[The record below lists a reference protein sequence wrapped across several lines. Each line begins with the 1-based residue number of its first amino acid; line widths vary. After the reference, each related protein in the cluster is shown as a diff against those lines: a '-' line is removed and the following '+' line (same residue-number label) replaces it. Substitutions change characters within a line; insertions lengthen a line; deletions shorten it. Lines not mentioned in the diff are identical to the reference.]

1 MGNTDMKENYDIGIN
16 GDINGNDDKK
26 KKKIIAIIVAI
37 VLVLAAVIGFFIW
50 NSAITAVTMRI
61 QRLVGTVNLY
71 NEDGSEQSL
80 REKMRLGAGQIVTTA
95 GESLIMV
102 SLDDTKLMTME
113 ETSKAEIKTRGKK
126 LLFNLIEGNLFFNV
140 TEKLADNESFD
151 ITTTTMVC
159 GIRGTSAYVG
169 RDPNKHEILMTT
181 DGLVHVVATNPRTKE
196 SLEVDV
202 PAGQKITIYL
212 DDEAEGDKTISIV
225 MEPFKEEDLPAMALD
240 TIRKSPALMD
250 RIAKATGFSTKKLI
264 TLAELSSTKGTSMY
278 GSAADTL
285 KASGIEDAIPFMG
298 DRSQQMV
305 TSANSAFNIAK
316 DDLPLEVAII
326 QGYRDV
332 MDVGVEAGYDSNNMA
347 TLMDGTRAVMED
359 TFTIIDEA
367 GVRSIDKINAATR
380 ISNTLKVSAGRM
392 SRANLST
399 GEIAQ
404 VLEAEDQLFTG
415 AANDAAGSSS
425 DGSKSGDIISAL
437 DKVGDHVTGTV
448 DEEMDKSSNGEETVI
463 ALLGSGSGQS
473 SRSSVGDTDDDIIA
487 PANNTDD
494 TNSTVA
500 DANGNG
506 TAAGEAAGGA
516 NSNNKPGSP
525 NTGSSGPKTRSG
537 DYAPTN
543 DMTKPGFAVATNAS
557 DETELRNAH
566 NAIAVTDPN
575 TGVVALN
582 DGTLFDP
589 TYYGV
594 TNPDVVTSFGTS
606 TDALLAHYLRQG
618 RAQGRKPIDPN
629 LSSAS
634 NQTKPDW
641 LLRQE
646 QEEREAAALAAAN
659 DHDDDDDDDDS
670 NKNSGPTPIQPDGQ
684 GNYALGNGITGSY
697 NGGVFNITRPQGNN
711 NTVALPVRVVDN
723 NSQVVDVTSAEADL
737 GVINWG
743 SSQNGVQVTGSN
755 DVGNPG
761 IIIKN
766 SNNSY
771 TLKRQGQPDDTLDS
785 TQLDDW
791 IKTGHY

>member
-1 MGNTDMKENYDIGIN
+1 
-16 GDINGNDDKK
+16 
-26 KKKIIAIIVAI
+26 
-37 VLVLAAVIGFFIW
+37 
-50 NSAITAVTMRI
+50 
-61 QRLVGTVNLY
+61 
-71 NEDGSEQSL
+71 
-80 REKMRLGAGQIVTTA
+80 
-95 GESLIMV
+95 
-102 SLDDTKLMTME
+102 
-113 ETSKAEIKTRGKK
+113 
-126 LLFNLIEGNLFFNV
+126 
-140 TEKLADNESFD
+140 
-151 ITTTTMVC
+151 
-159 GIRGTSAYVG
+159 
-169 RDPNKHEILMTT
+169 
-181 DGLVHVVATNPRTKE
+181 
-196 SLEVDV
+196 
-202 PAGQKITIYL
+202 
-212 DDEAEGDKTISIV
+212 
-225 MEPFKEEDLPAMALD
+225 
-240 TIRKSPALMD
+240 
-250 RIAKATGFSTKKLI
+250 
-264 TLAELSSTKGTSMY
+264 
-278 GSAADTL
+278 
-285 KASGIEDAIPFMG
+285 MG

-494 TNSTVA
+494 ANSTVA

-506 TAAGEAAGGA
+506 TDAGEAAGGA

-697 NGGVFNITRPQGNN
+697 NAAVFNITRPQGNN
-711 NTVALPVRVVDN
+711 NTVALPVRVVDY

-755 DVGNPG
+755 DVGDQG
-761 IIIKN
+761 TIIKN